1 MKELVVALVATIGV
15 QVVSS
20 MAIFSP
26 AVLAPAASVDIGVA
40 ATAIGAF
47 SALNYLMASIS
58 APLGGALVPQNG
70 AVRACQASIILSGCG
85 LIICGLAHP
94 LFVLVGAV
102 LIGIGYGPVTPAS
115 SALLID
121 RTPPR
126 LRNLI
131 MSIRQ
136 SGVPI
141 GGAVTGAV
149 VPWLLVSTGWRMTVL
164 IVGVASILLAFALQ
178 PLRRAYDHPNLQPAS
193 RRPPFTAL
201 LRMVVQHAELRR
213 VSVTSFGF
221 AGMQMCF
228 ASYHVVFL
236 TGPGGLSVVAAGAA
250 LSAAM
255 IAGIVGRIVWGSL
268 ADYTG
273 RARLILSIIGVVT
286 ALCSAAM
293 IFVTPAWP
301 YGAVLVLSV
310 VFGASAVGW
319 NGVYV
324 AEVARIAPKGQVAV
338 ATGASLALTYFGAVV
353 APFVFWLI
361 VVVTG
366 GYTAAYA
373 AGAVFTLGA
382 ALLLL
387 RGIPDAPAQ

>member
-1 MKELVVALVATIGV
+1 M
-15 QVVSS
+15 
-20 MAIFSP
+20 
-26 AVLAPAASVDIGVA
+26 
-40 ATAIGAF
+40 
-47 SALNYLMASIS
+47 
-58 APLGGALVPQNG
+58 
-70 AVRACQASIILSGCG
+70 RACQASIVLSGCG
-85 LIICGLAHP
+85 LIVCGLAHP
-94 LFVLVGAV
+94 LFVIAGAV

-115 SALLID
+115 SALLIE

-149 VPWLLVSTGWRMTVL
+149 VPWLLVATGWRMTVL
-164 IVGVASILLAFALQ
+164 IVGVASILLAAALQ
-178 PLRRAYDHPNLQPAS
+178 PMRKVYDHPVLQPAS
-193 RRPPFTAL
+193 ARPPFMML
-201 LRMVVQHAELRR
+201 LRMVVRHAELRR
-213 VSVTSFGF
+213 VSITSFGY

-255 IAGIVGRIVWGSL
+255 IAGIVGRILWGIL

-273 RARLILSIIGVVT
+273 QARAILSVIGVVT

-293 IFVTPAWP
+293 IFVTPDWP
-301 YGAVLVLSV
+301 YAAVLTLSAI
-310 VFGASAVGW
+310 FGASAVGW

-353 APFVFWLI
+353 APFMFWLI
-361 VVVTG
+361 VVATG

-373 AGAVFTLGA
+373 AGAVFTLAA
-382 ALLLL
+382 ALSLL
-387 RGIPDAPAQ
+387 RRIPETAGQ

>member
-1 MKELVVALVATIGV
+1 MKELLVALVATIGV

-20 MAIFSP
+20 MAIFAP

-58 APLGGALVPQNG
+58 APLGGALVPQHG
-70 AVRACQASIILSGCG
+70 AVRACQASIVISGCG

-94 LFVLVGAV
+94 LFVIAGAV
-102 LIGIGYGPVTPAS
+102 LIGVGYGPVTPAS

-149 VPWLLVSTGWRMTVL
+149 VPWLLVATGWRMTVL

-193 RRPPFTAL
+193 RRPQFTAL

-213 VSVTSFGF
+213 VSITSFGF

-286 ALCSAAM
+286 ALCSVAM

-301 YGAVLVLSV
+301 YGAVLLLSV
-310 VFGASAVGW
+310 LFGASAVGW

-324 AEVARIAPKGQVAV
+324 AEVARIAPRGQVAV

-361 VVVTG
+361 VTATG

-373 AGAVFTLGA
+373 AGALFTLAA
-382 ALLLL
+382 ALSLL
-387 RGIPDAPAQ
+387 RRIPDTPAQ